1 MNNEDNSKTQ
11 TNETDT
17 SVSNSNNS
25 IKKDENETK
34 VDFDISKSKSSAS
47 DGDGKNRDITGLEI
61 DESRNERIMARRM
74 RIENNKNNSSQ
85 PKNSN
90 NIFIGKNK
98 NEANELTG
106 KSKQQTQKSRKF
118 IENTKW
124 KDSEMVTNIRV
135 NILTRE
141 AARRAEEFLK
151 SKQWMKKKDEEEKIS
166 NELNNQINEQWE
178 KLFETKGPFRLFKM
192 LKEQQDACKK
202 LTENKDKLINE
213 YINEL
218 KQKEDFYVKE
228 LEREA
233 EEIDLLLERMD
244 QQYHTF
250 RETLQQE
257 IDQIEKAYMTERTE
271 LIEKNINE
279 INELY
284 DIRRQKEE
292 QYEKD
297 RAERVDDQMKS
308 LETLRVNDSDEY
320 TSVKIKLEVDV
331 QVLEQQLQQMRAT
344 YQLNTEKLE
353 YNYQV
358 LNKREEENIAILTSQ
373 KRKITRLSDIINVL
387 HNKINN
393 QDKQFNQEN
402 QSLNEDFKRITDQ
415 FKGLQKKFR
424 HFQICNKIK
433 FKNIWKMNEEKTHE
447 LMHKLLQA
455 DRIITEQQLG
465 LEWKSDNDDL
475 FAVLDPLM
483 FQNLVENETN
493 NENKDDYLKKEG
505 SIKDM
510 VSRNDSLTLKYK
522 EKKGINAKMRK
533 IFEMLCVELEFLVDD
548 KLLKLLEPL
557 DENEQALMKLD
568 SIFKALDI
576 NTIQDIETLAT
587 YFIASNNTDLN
598 SEYKQ
603 YNEKINGK
611 LQSMEYNLSSQN
623 SLKHGSRMRM
633 RSHTISQGMKRMSIS
648 EDKNTTDS
656 ENKVRTRFRSHTI
669 SQGLTNI
676 GENLFEG
683 NKAEGDILGTTP
695 SFSSTNK
702 FGVNDDKRL
711 NSSIP
716 GGSSNNT
723 INSKTSSNNSINN
736 QKEEDFGLIDPSD
749 TMVVIKR
756 FLRDQ
761 KRNKLIDQISG
772 TSENDLLD
780 DDDFEKKLESID
792 KNKKKNQDNKLSN
805 KAYEQIQK
813 DYWERMTNIIDDKR
827 YRLWKIVLFSMQKYN
842 KILTER
848 MALAEDIK
856 FIKEQNSELKAL
868 LRQYMNAKVN
878 DELEVPPTQIM
889 LAQAGILRSPK
900 RANPPPK

>member
-1 MNNEDNSKTQ
+1 
-11 TNETDT
+11 
-17 SVSNSNNS
+17 
-25 IKKDENETK
+25 
-34 VDFDISKSKSSAS
+34 
-47 DGDGKNRDITGLEI
+47 
-61 DESRNERIMARRM
+61 
-74 RIENNKNNSSQ
+74 
-85 PKNSN
+85 
-90 NIFIGKNK
+90 IGKTK
-98 NEANELTG
+98 SEAKDSNG

-118 IENTKW
+118 IESTKW

-151 SKQWMKKKDEEEKIS
+151 LKQWTKKKDEEEKVS
-166 NELNNQINEQWE
+166 NELNNQIREKWE
-178 KLFETKGPFRLFKM
+178 NLFETKGPFRLFKI
-192 LKEQQDACKK
+192 LKEQQEACKK
-202 LTENKDKLINE
+202 LTENKDILINE

-250 RETLQQE
+250 RDTLQQE

-297 RAERVDDQMKS
+297 KAERVEDQMKS
-308 LETLRVNDSDEY
+308 LEALRVNDSDEY

-402 QSLNEDFKRITDQ
+402 QSLNEDFKRISEQ

-455 DRIITEQQLG
+455 DRVITEQQLG
-465 LEWKSDNDDL
+465 LEWKSENDDL
-475 FAVLDPLM
+475 FAVLDPLL
-483 FQNLVENETN
+483 FKNLVDDEVNPESK
-493 NENKDDYLKKEG
+493 EDYLKKED
-505 SIKDM
+505 SIKDII
-510 VSRNDSLTLKYK
+510 SRNDSLVLKYK

-568 SIFKALDI
+568 SIFKALNV
-576 NTIQDIETLAT
+576 NTFQDIETLAT
-587 YFIASNNTDLN
+587 YFMENNNINLN

-603 YNEKINGK
+603 YNEKINNK
-611 LQSMEYNLSSQN
+611 LQLV
-623 SLKHGSRMRM
+623 
-633 RSHTISQGMKRMSIS
+633 
-648 EDKNTTDS
+648 
-656 ENKVRTRFRSHTI
+656 EN
-669 SQGLTNI
+669 
-676 GENLFEG
+676 G
-683 NKAEGDILGTTP
+683 NA
-695 SFSSTNK
+695 
-702 FGVNDDKRL
+702 
-711 NSSIP
+711 
-716 GGSSNNT
+716 
-723 INSKTSSNNSINN
+723 
-736 QKEEDFGLIDPSD
+736 SD
-749 TMVVIKR
+749 TVIVIKR
-756 FLRDQ
+756 FLHDQ
-761 KRNKLIDQISG
+761 KRNRLIDQISE
-772 TSENDLLD
+772 SNNNNLLDD
-780 DDDFEKKLESID
+780 DDDFEKKLENID
-792 KNKKKNQDNKLSN
+792 KKKKNNQDNKLSN

-827 YRLWKIVLFSMQKYN
+827 YRLWKIVHFSMQKYN
-842 KILTER
+842 KILSER
-848 MALAEDIK
+848 MTLAEDIK
-856 FIKEQNSELKAL
+856 FIKEQNNELKAL
-868 LRQYMNAKVN
+868 LRQYMNAKIN
-878 DELEVPPTQIM
+878 DELEIPPTQIM
-889 LAQAGILRSPK
+889 LAQAGILKSKSPRK
-900 RANPPPK
+900 

>member
-1 MNNEDNSKTQ
+1 
-11 TNETDT
+11 
-17 SVSNSNNS
+17 
-25 IKKDENETK
+25 
-34 VDFDISKSKSSAS
+34 
-47 DGDGKNRDITGLEI
+47 
-61 DESRNERIMARRM
+61 
-74 RIENNKNNSSQ
+74 
-85 PKNSN
+85 
-90 NIFIGKNK
+90 
-98 NEANELTG
+98 
-106 KSKQQTQKSRKF
+106 
-118 IENTKW
+118 
-124 KDSEMVTNIRV
+124 
-135 NILTRE
+135 
-141 AARRAEEFLK
+141 
-151 SKQWMKKKDEEEKIS
+151 
-166 NELNNQINEQWE
+166 
-178 KLFETKGPFRLFKM
+178 
-192 LKEQQDACKK
+192 
-202 LTENKDKLINE
+202 
-213 YINEL
+213 
-218 KQKEDFYVKE
+218 
-228 LEREA
+228 
-233 EEIDLLLERMD
+233 
-244 QQYHTF
+244 
-250 RETLQQE
+250 
-257 IDQIEKAYMTERTE
+257 
-271 LIEKNINE
+271 
-279 INELY
+279 
-284 DIRRQKEE
+284 
-292 QYEKD
+292 
-297 RAERVDDQMKS
+297 
-308 LETLRVNDSDEY
+308 
-320 TSVKIKLEVDV
+320 
-331 QVLEQQLQQMRAT
+331 
-344 YQLNTEKLE
+344 
-353 YNYQV
+353 
-358 LNKREEENIAILTSQ
+358 
-373 KRKITRLSDIINVL
+373 
-387 HNKINN
+387 
-393 QDKQFNQEN
+393 
-402 QSLNEDFKRITDQ
+402 
-415 FKGLQKKFR
+415 
-424 HFQICNKIK
+424 
-433 FKNIWKMNEEKTHE
+433 
-447 LMHKLLQA
+447 
-455 DRIITEQQLG
+455 
-465 LEWKSDNDDL
+465 
-475 FAVLDPLM
+475 
-483 FQNLVENETN
+483 
-493 NENKDDYLKKEG
+493 
-505 SIKDM
+505 
-510 VSRNDSLTLKYK
+510 
-522 EKKGINAKMRK
+522 
-533 IFEMLCVELEFLVDD
+533 VDD